1 MECDL
6 NITQNSSRT
15 IHLGGHI
22 MSFRA
27 LAVLFSLALVFAF
40 AGCSG
45 GTPVTTDLD
54 GQVAQTL
61 GTIGSGVLMS
71 AKIHLD
77 TDTMTA
83 EVVPTRQSS
92 GIGNLVGD
100 LEVASFFVYP
110 FCPDATCLYVK
121 GLGIIAGTPPKI
133 TVTIGVSHPFQ
144 PHNASLPP
152 TAANRS
158 DLDIFDTR
166 VYLVNDGGTAPNP
179 VKQTISGLA
188 AGDIIFTPGFVVGAD
203 GFDDSAD
210 GITVNAGDGLSAD
223 ETTELCQYRY
233 TGSTNFQPYMRIFD
247 GAVDAFAF
255 VPGSTPAAN
264 DNRLSH
270 GETGEAMFTL
280 ALEPGA
286 GAIDFDVSLVG
297 SYGAAALGSN
307 KPSFHAPIYMKAYR
321 TTRPFITLQ
330 TPATT
335 DGSTGVSNP
344 MLNFQI
350 THAWAG
356 LTAAADK
363 ATYEAQTNNGNMLPP
378 GAIGPATTDLTFKCR
393 LDDGTNTY
401 DFAVLPT
408 ATGDG
413 LDATPWLFSL
423 DLEDAGNPGNPIAD
437 GTYKVYIYVLA
448 NTGTYPDY
456 PLAAGDNY
464 TLFYADGIVIQTV

>member
-1 MECDL
+1 
-6 NITQNSSRT
+6 
-15 IHLGGHI
+15 
-22 MSFRA
+22 MSIRA

-77 TDTMTA
+77 TNTMTA
-83 EVVPTRQSS
+83 EVVPTRLNSA
-92 GIGNLVGD
+92 IGNLVGD

-133 TVTIGVSHPFQ
+133 TVTVGVAHPFK
-144 PHNASLPP
+144 PHDPSKPP

-158 DLDIFDTR
+158 DLDIFDAR
-166 VYLVNDGGTAPNP
+166 VYLVNDGGTTPNP
-179 VKQTISGLA
+179 EKKTISGLA
-188 AGDIIFTPGFVVGAD
+188 TGDIVFTPGFVVGAD
-203 GFDDSAD
+203 GYDDGAD
-210 GITVNAGDGLSAD
+210 GIIVNAGDGLSAE
-223 ETTELCQYRY
+223 ETQELTQYRY
-233 TGSTNFQPYMRIFD
+233 TGSTNMQPYMRIFD
-247 GAVDAFAF
+247 GTVDAFAF

-270 GETGEAMFTL
+270 GEVGETMFTL

-297 SYGAAALGSN
+297 SYGAAALGNN
-307 KPSFHAPIYMKAYR
+307 KPSFHAPTYMKAYR
-321 TTRPFITLQ
+321 TTRPFIALQ

-335 DGSTGVSNP
+335 DGATGVSNP
-344 MLNFQI
+344 KLNFQI

-363 ATYEAQTNNGNMLPP
+363 ATYEGQANNGNMLPP
-378 GAIGPATTDLTFKCR
+378 GAKGPGTADLTFKCR
-393 LDDGTNTY
+393 LDNGTNVY

-408 ATGDG
+408 ATGGDG
-413 LDATPWLFSL
+413 IDATPWLFSL
-423 DLEDAGNPGNPIAD
+423 DLADPAVPANPIAN

-448 NTGTYPDY
+448 DTGSYSADY
-456 PLAAGDNY
+456 PFAVGDNY
-464 TLFYADGIVIQTV
+464 TLFYADGLVIQTV

>member
-1 MECDL
+1 
-6 NITQNSSRT
+6 
-15 IHLGGHI
+15 
-22 MSFRA
+22 MSIRA

-45 GTPVTTDLD
+45 SSPVTTDLD

-83 EVVPTRQSS
+83 EVVPTRLGS

-121 GLGIIAGTPPKI
+121 GLGIISGPPPKI
-133 TVTIGVSHPFQ
+133 TVTVGVSHPFQ
-144 PHNASLPP
+144 PHNPALPP

-166 VYLVNDGGTAPNP
+166 VYLVNDGGTTPNP
-179 VKQTISGLA
+179 EKKTISGLA

-203 GFDDSAD
+203 GYDDSAD
-210 GITVNAGDGLSAD
+210 GIIVNAGDGLSAE
-223 ETTELCQYRY
+223 ETQELCQYRY
-233 TGSTNFQPYMRIFD
+233 TGSSNFQPYMRIFD
-247 GAVDAFAF
+247 GTVDAFAF
-255 VPGSTPAAN
+255 VPGSTPAAD

-270 GETGEAMFTL
+270 GETGEATFIL
-280 ALEPGA
+280 ALEAGA

-321 TTRPFITLQ
+321 TTRPFIALQ

-344 MLNFQI
+344 KLNFQI
-350 THAWAG
+350 THPWAG

-363 ATYEAQTNNGNMLPP
+363 ATYEGQANNGNMLPP
-378 GAIGPATTDLTFKCR
+378 GAKGPTTTDLTFKCR
-393 LDDGTNTY
+393 LVDATGTNTY
-401 DFAVLPT
+401 NYSVLPT

-423 DLEDAGNPGNPIAD
+423 DLADPAVPANPIAN

-448 NTGTYPDY
+448 DTGNYATDY
-456 PLAAGDNY
+456 PLAVGDNY
-464 TLFYADGIVIQTV
+464 TLFYTDGVVIQTV